1 MPTSILLIQSIFVA
15 LVIACNL
22 GIYVYI
28 KDLQEEDCSCS
39 QQFKIVKFLK
49 PSTLVA
55 AGILTLNFLSLLSG
69 KSLFEQNLFKNTGGK
84 LISLVVSLY
93 LLAHSICL
101 LVYFYQ
107 LTNEPCE
114 CSKKKE
120 RNLLLYPLILLFL
133 AFVVAIIMIIF
144 LVAGSKFSSRKS
156 VRRTIRNSRN

>member
-1 MPTSILLIQSIFVA
+1 MPTSVLLIQCIFVA

-22 GIYVYI
+22 GIFVYI

-49 PSTLVA
+49 PSTLVTS
-55 AGILTLNFLSLLSG
+55 GILTLNFLSLLSG
-69 KSLFEQNLFKNTGGK
+69 KSLFEQKLFKNSGGK
-84 LISLVVSLY
+84 LISIIVSLY

-107 LTNEPCE
+107 LTDEPCE

-133 AFVVAIIMIIF
+133 TFVVAIIMVIF
-144 LVAGSKFSSRKS
+144 VVTKSKISSKKSLRKS
-156 VRRTIRNSRN
+156 IKNSRN

>member
-69 KSLFEQNLFKNTGGK
+69 KSLFEQNFFKNAGGK
-84 LISLVVSLY
+84 LISLTVSLY
-93 LLAHSICL
+93 LLAHTPSA
-101 LVYFYQ
+101 Y
-107 LTNEPCE
+107 
-114 CSKKKE
+114 
-120 RNLLLYPLILLFL
+120 
-133 AFVVAIIMIIF
+133 
-144 LVAGSKFSSRKS
+144 
-156 VRRTIRNSRN
+156 

>member
-69 KSLFEQNLFKNTGGK
+69 KSLFEQNFFKNAGGK
-84 LISLVVSLY
+84 LISLTVSLY

-114 CSKKKE
+114 CSKKRE

-133 AFVVAIIMIIF
+133 SFVVAIIMVIF
-144 LVAGSKFSSRKS
+144 VVARSKVSLKKS
-156 VRRTIRNSRN
+156 VRKSIKP

>member
-55 AGILTLNFLSLLSG
+55 SGILTLNFLSLLSG
-69 KSLFEQNLFKNTGGK
+69 KSLFEQNFFKNTGGK
-84 LISLVVSLY
+84 LISLLVSLY
-93 LLAHSICL
+93 LLGHSICL

-133 AFVVAIIMIIF
+133 SFVVAIIMVISI
-144 LVAGSKFSSRKS
+144 VARSKVSSRKS
-156 VRRTIRNSRN
+156 VRRTIRNSKN